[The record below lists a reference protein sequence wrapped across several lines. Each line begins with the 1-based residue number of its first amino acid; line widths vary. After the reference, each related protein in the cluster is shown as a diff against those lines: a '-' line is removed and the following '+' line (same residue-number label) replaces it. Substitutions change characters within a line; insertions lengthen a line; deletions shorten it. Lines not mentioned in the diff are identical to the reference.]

1 LADARKNPTAFADL
15 ASKNSDDTGSATQ
28 GGDLDFFG
36 RGAMVKPFEDAAFAM
51 KVGDISNLVES
62 EFGFHII
69 KLEAVKGGEKKPFEA
84 VRAEIEEVL
93 RQQLATKK
101 WAEAAEQFTNT
112 VYEQSDSLQPAVDK
126 LKLEKRTANV
136 RRNPVPGT
144 SGALASA
151 KLLDALFASDAI
163 KNKRNTDAVEVGPN
177 QLASARIVQHQ
188 PARTLPLAEVREAV
202 RQQLVATQAEALARK
217 EGEARMAQ
225 LKADATGAGL
235 GAATVV
241 SRAQPDTL
249 QRAALDAI
257 LAADARKLP
266 ALVGVALP
274 GQGYLVARIN
284 KVMPRETKP
293 EEDKALRGQ
302 YAQAWARAESEA
314 YYQALTARFKVDK
327 RVDPV
332 AAAAAASAAKP

>member
-1 LADARKNPTAFADL
+1 
-15 ASKNSDDTGSATQ
+15 
-28 GGDLDFFG
+28 
-36 RGAMVKPFEDAAFAM
+36 
-51 KVGDISNLVES
+51 
-62 EFGFHII
+62 
-69 KLEAVKGGEKKPFEA
+69 
-84 VRAEIEEVL
+84 
-93 RQQLATKK
+93 
-101 WAEAAEQFTNT
+101 
-112 VYEQSDSLQPAVDK
+112 
-126 LKLEKRTANV
+126 
-136 RRNPVPGT
+136 
-144 SGALASA
+144 
-151 KLLDALFASDAI
+151 
-163 KNKRNTDAVEVGPN
+163 
-177 QLASARIVQHQ
+177 
-188 PARTLPLAEVREAV
+188 
-202 RQQLVATQAEALARK
+202 
-217 EGEARMAQ
+217 MAQ